1 MSELKHR
8 VIEDVMK
15 AEKEKFMT
23 VVTTSLADRNIKFKE
38 DLTDSD
44 IDSVA
49 YEVATNE
56 VDSKDELIIE
66 LVSTLYDFAWGPL
79 IGDELGNPW
88 FNMGTPDQKLAS
100 DKAKEVLAKVG
111 FVKQTEKE

>member
-1 MSELKHR
+1 MSELKSK
-8 VIEDVMK
+8 VIEDAMK
-15 AEKEKFMT
+15 AKKEKFMT
-23 VVTTSLADRNIKFKE
+23 GVTISLADRNIEFKE
-38 DLTDSD
+38 NLTDSD
-44 IDSVA
+44 IDDVA

-66 LVSTLYDFAWGPL
+66 LVSALYDFAWGPL
-79 IGDELGNPW
+79 IGDERGNPW

-111 FVKQTEKE
+111 FVKQTEEE